1 MSLALERITT
11 QYIEAEDRIRL
22 SGSTRDGH
30 SQVLWLTQRLL
41 SRLLPR
47 LLDALQPS
55 APATR
60 LASQPP
66 QDEWQSW
73 LQAAARDSLQQQAP
87 VPTDNAQAVWLVHA
101 INLSLS
107 SEAVRVAFCDE
118 TGQERAELTMNP
130 TVLRQWL
137 SIVYEGWRKAEWPA
151 TLWPVWIRPD
161 VSPAVDKSLW
171 H

>member
-73 LQAAARDSLQQQAP
+73 LQAAARDSLQQQA
-87 VPTDNAQAVWLVHA
+87 L
-101 INLSLS
+101 
-107 SEAVRVAFCDE
+107 
-118 TGQERAELTMNP
+118 G
-130 TVLRQWL
+130 
-137 SIVYEGWRKAEWPA
+137 
-151 TLWPVWIRPD
+151 
-161 VSPAVDKSLW
+161 
-171 H
+171 